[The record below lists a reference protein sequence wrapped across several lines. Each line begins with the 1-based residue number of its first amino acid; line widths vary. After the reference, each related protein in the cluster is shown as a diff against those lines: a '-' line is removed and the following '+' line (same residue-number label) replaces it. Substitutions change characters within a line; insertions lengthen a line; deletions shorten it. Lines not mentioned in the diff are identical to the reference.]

1 MKYGPTILDIRKAK
15 KISLKNL
22 LQDQMT
28 PSSYSRFVDGKTETS
43 VNNFV
48 ALLENLN
55 VTFDEYLY
63 INNGYQNSRYDQL
76 YRKLT
81 TALKADDAPALIV
94 LNHVQGDPLN
104 PTARENLVKYLI
116 NCETWTHYEIM
127 IFYNFIFIFDVETV
141 IVIQKRLIRVISR
154 YDNLRLYGSEPFRTL
169 VKITMF
175 YLEHGKV
182 LEALESLMD
191 LRDFDIQEEFLFER
205 TMYKFV
211 AGETYTI
218 TNTNRIKA
226 IDDALNIFQAA
237 GSTHQVNR
245 LVDHIKLV
253 VKANQFHN
261 DDFDALIEKWGGT
274 PSTKTPT
281 TTTVS

>member
-1 MKYGPTILDIRKAK
+1 MYSFGTTSCTFSDS
-15 KISLKNL
+15 ISRSWFFEI
-22 LQDQMT
+22 
-28 PSSYSRFVDGKTETS
+28 PCC
-43 VNNFV
+43 
-48 ALLENLN
+48 N
-55 VTFDEYLY
+55 V
-63 INNGYQNSRYDQL
+63 S
-76 YRKLT
+76 
-81 TALKADDAPALIV
+81 
-94 LNHVQGDPLN
+94 
-104 PTARENLVKYLI
+104 KYLGLSF
-116 NCETWTHYEIM
+116 N
-127 IFYNFIFIFDVETV
+127 
-141 IVIQKRLIRVISR
+141 RSA

-274 PSTKTPT
+274 PSTKTPA

>member
-1 MKYGPTILDIRKAK
+1 
-15 KISLKNL
+15 
-22 LQDQMT
+22 
-28 PSSYSRFVDGKTETS
+28 
-43 VNNFV
+43 
-48 ALLENLN
+48 
-55 VTFDEYLY
+55 
-63 INNGYQNSRYDQL
+63 
-76 YRKLT
+76 
-81 TALKADDAPALIV
+81 
-94 LNHVQGDPLN
+94 
-104 PTARENLVKYLI
+104 
-116 NCETWTHYEIM
+116 M

>member
-1 MKYGPTILDIRKAK
+1 MKYGPTISDIRKAK

-94 LNHVQGDPLN
+94 LVNQINGFAQSSPDNLRMKNLLDMAMLALNHVQGDPLN
-104 PTARENLVKYLI
+104 PTAREDLVKYLI

-127 IFYNFIFIFDVETV
+127 IFYNFIFI
-141 IVIQKRLIRVISR
+141 
-154 YDNLRLYGSEPFRTL
+154 TL

-218 TNTNRIKA
+218 TNANRIKA

-245 LVDHIKLV
+245 LVDHMKLV